1 MTKHTLGPWHVSTPP
16 PNGEQIIGNEKGMMV
31 AVVTT
36 GVGLHN
42 NTTTTLANARLIAAA
57 PDLLEALDYVIR
69 DLELRSNF
77 KTGNDKGLV
86 DIGRGAYSQAKAAIA
101 KATGV

>member
-1 MTKHTLGPWHVSTPP
+1 MKQHHTPGPWYVSTPP

-31 AVVTT
+31 AVATT

-57 PDLLEALDYVIR
+57 PDLLEALQLADATLSGANMNLAVVERKIR
-69 DLELRSNF
+69 
-77 KTGNDKGLV
+77 
-86 DIGRGAYSQAKAAIA
+86 AAIA
-101 KATGV
+101 KALGV